1 MTDQTFGRGSE
12 TTRQSAAVGS
22 RLVIANRYEV
32 DVDRPLGVGGM
43 AMVYPGRDLRTRR
56 PVALKTL
63 KPEYQNDPATRQRF
77 RREARMMA
85 FVSHPNLVTIYD
97 LHEEPNGS
105 WVVMEYVP
113 GETLKQHV
121 EREGP
126 LHPEEV
132 GRILDQLADALGQFH
147 RRRLVHLDIKPQ
159 NLIREPDGTIKLID
173 FGLAQPAGPAQEM
186 VGGTAF
192 GTVAYLAPE
201 QASGGAVD
209 AATDVYSLGCVV
221 YELLTGQ
228 PPFAA
233 DGTDAKH
240 DLIRA
245 HLEREPL
252 PPSMVRPDLA
262 LPGWIDDVLGWA
274 LAKRRDDRFHDVASF
289 ARVFRSGL
297 DGDEADFL
305 GTSQHT
311 MPLPAVPAHAEAR
324 PRQRER
330 SAAVMSPP
338 AAVPTLEPSAPSV
351 ARRVYVAGGRAAR
364 RARRFRQTLWK
375 LTIIFAIGN
384 ALLALVLL
392 GRDGPEALVARFLSV
407 APGTSTEVVVD
418 ELNLRALPSAES
430 EVLTLLEAG
439 DEVRVSGLATV
450 AEGERWWPVEVV
462 EDGVAYDGFVWDG
475 GLEPNVWT
483 GRLSWMQDIIERIQG
498 VRDGIGD
505 VLDGVTGVF

>member
-1 MTDQTFGRGSE
+1 MDQT
-12 TTRQSAAVGS
+12 TTRQSAAGGS

-43 AMVYPGRDLRTRR
+43 AMVYSGRDLRARR

-63 KPEYQNDPATRQRF
+63 KPEYQNDPNTRQRF

-105 WVVMEYVP
+105 WVVMEFVP
-113 GETLKQHV
+113 GETLKQLV

-221 YELLTGQ
+221 YELLTGR

-233 DGTDAKH
+233 DGSDAKN

-245 HLEREPL
+245 HLEREAPRATE
-252 PPSMVRPDLA
+252 VRPDLA
-262 LPGWIDDVLGWA
+262 LPRWVDDVLGWA
-274 LAKRRDDRFHDVASF
+274 LAKRREDRFHDVASF
-289 ARVFRSGL
+289 ARMFRSGL
-297 DGDEADFL
+297 EGDDL
-305 GTSQHT
+305 DLDLDMPSQRT
-311 MPLPAVPAHAEAR
+311 MPLPTVP
-324 PRQRER
+324 PTRQQLAQRAG
-330 SAAVMSPP
+330 AAPAP
-338 AAVPTLEPSAPSV
+338 AAVPALEPTAPSV
-351 ARRVYVAGGRAAR
+351 ARRAYVLGGRAAR
-364 RARRFRQTLWK
+364 RSRRLRQFLWK
-375 LTIIFAIGN
+375 LTLIFAVGN
-384 ALLALVLL
+384 LLLAMVLL
-392 GRDGPEALVARFLSV
+392 ARDGPEALVSRFLSV
-407 APGTSTEVVVD
+407 APGTTTDVIVD
-418 ELNLRALPSAES
+418 ELNLRAQPSAEG
-430 EVLTLLEAG
+430 EILALLVGG
-439 DEVRVSGLATV
+439 DEVRVTGLSTNA
-450 AEGERWWPVEVV
+450 GDERWWPVAVV
-462 EDGVAYDGFVWDG
+462 KDGVSYDGYVWDG
-475 GLEPNVWT
+475 GLEPNAWT
-483 GRLSWMQDIIERIQG
+483 GRLSWVQGIVERVQS
-498 VRDGIGD
+498 VRDGF
-505 VLDGVTGVF
+505 TGIF